1 MDENQDTQ
9 NSVPALTLGAD
20 VIRRYVQKL
29 SGGPGVYRMIGA
41 RGDVLYVGK
50 ARALN
55 KRVLSYTRPDR
66 MPMRLQRMVALTA
79 SMEFVQTHT
88 EAEAL
93 LLESNLIKKLKPRFN
108 VLLRDDKSFPYIFL
122 ATDHDF
128 PTIRKHRGAK
138 RGKGIYYGPFA
149 SAGDVNRTIAML
161 QRIFML
167 RNCTDSYFD
176 ARKRPC
182 LQYHIKRCTAPCVN
196 LVTKEQYE
204 EQMSG
209 AKDFLDGKSR
219 ALQERYT
226 HAMEAASGAM
236 NYEEAAHYRDRI
248 KALTSIQSRQDI
260 NVQGLDDVDV
270 MALVRRHG
278 KSCVEVF
285 FFRSGQNLGN
295 RSYFPR
301 HDVEERDEDILGA
314 FIAQFYENK
323 PVPREII
330 VSHDLQERSLLE
342 EAFASR
348 VNFKVKI
355 VKPKG
360 GARGRVLKFVQDNAA
375 ASLERHQVERAG
387 EEKILRAVAE
397 MFGLETLPQRIE
409 VYDNSHIS
417 GTNMVGAMIVAG
429 PEGLRKSAYRKFNIR
444 TAGASDD
451 YGMMREVLTRRFARA
466 MKADPD
472 MNSDEW
478 PDMVVID
485 GGQGQFNVAADVLA
499 DYGLQDMVR
508 LVGIAKGEDR
518 NAGRETFFTFDKPSF
533 MLPLNDPVLHYMQ
546 RLRDEAHRFAIGAH
560 RTRRSMQIGG
570 SVLDEVP
577 GIGAKRKKLL
587 LQHFGSAK
595 AVQEAGIH
603 ELEKVAGIS
612 RAFARK
618 IYDHFH

>member
-1 MDENQDTQ
+1 MNQIHDQ
-9 NSVPALTLGAD
+9 SELERGVEIIRMYASDLG
-20 VIRRYVQKL
+20 
-29 SGGPGVYRMIGA
+29 SGPGVYRMVGA
-41 RGDVLYVGK
+41 KGEVLYVGK

-55 KRVLSYTRPDR
+55 KRVISYTRPGK
-66 MPMRLQRMVALTA
+66 MPIRIQRMIALTEA
-79 SMEFVQTHT
+79 MEFVQTHT

-122 ATDHDF
+122 TGNHDF

-138 RGKGIYYGPFA
+138 KDKGTYYGPFA
-149 SAGDVNRTIAML
+149 GAGDVNRTIAML

-182 LQYHIKRCTAPCVN
+182 LQYHIKRCTAPCVG
-196 LVTKEQYE
+196 LVTKEQYA
-204 EQMSG
+204 EQIAG

-236 NYEEAAHYRDRI
+236 NYEEAAHYRDKI
-248 KALTSIQSRQDI
+248 TALTAIQSRQNI
-260 NVQGLDDVDV
+260 NVEGLGDVDV
-270 MALVRRHG
+270 MALVRKHG

-285 FFRSGQNLGN
+285 FFRSGQNFGN

-301 HDVEERDEDILGA
+301 HDAEEPEENILAA
-314 FIAQFYENK
+314 FMAQFYENK
-323 PVPREII
+323 PVPKEIV
-330 VSHDLQERSLLE
+330 VSHDLEERRLLE
-342 EAFASR
+342 EAFTTRAK
-348 VNFKVKI
+348 FKVKI
-355 VKPKG
+355 TKPGG
-360 GARGRVLKFVQDNAA
+360 GARARILKFVENNAA
-375 ASLERHQVERAG
+375 ASLERHQAERAG
-387 EEKILRAVAE
+387 EEKILRGVAD
-397 MFGLETLPQRIE
+397 MFGMETLPQRIE

-444 TAGASDD
+444 QAEASDD

-466 MKADPD
+466 MKEDPD
-472 MNSDEW
+472 MSGDTW
-478 PDMVVID
+478 PDIVLID

-499 DYGLQDMVR
+499 DYGLQDMIK
-508 LVGIAKGEDR
+508 LVGIAKGEER
-518 NAGRETFFTFDKPSF
+518 NAGRETFFVFDRPSF
-533 MLPLNDPVLHYMQ
+533 MLPPNDPVLHYMQ

-560 RTRRSMQIGG
+560 RTRRSAQIGG
-570 SVLDEVP
+570 SALDEVP

-603 ELEKVAGIS
+603 DLERVEGIS
-612 RAFARK
+612 KAFARK
-618 IYDHFH
+618 IYDYFH